1 MTVKEYKQ
9 HKALKKESLRDNMTN
24 LELVLNML
32 AEASTTEISNHRDPK
47 TLDESKEIA
56 QA

>member
-1 MTVKEYKQ
+1 
-9 HKALKKESLRDNMTN
+9 
-24 LELVLNML
+24 ML

-56 QA
+56 QAWWGVAKSARKSLEQQTGKSIISWKGVLE